1 MEKTAWPR
9 RKFLKGIALIGVFG
23 GLAWRFLVPSKKAR
37 KKVLFEVDKNDIP
50 LRGALVYKR
59 SRVVIIRSE
68 TDIYALSLVCTHLG
82 CTVNVT
88 AENILCPCHGSVFD
102 REGNV
107 LKGPSDRP
115 LERLEV
121 EERGEKLVVLV

>member
-9 RKFLKGIALIGVFG
+9 RKVLKGIALIGVFG
-23 GLAWRFLVPSKKAR
+23 GLAWRFLVPSKKAP
-37 KKVLFEVDKNDIP
+37 KKALFEIDKKDIP

-59 SRVVIIRSE
+59 SRVVVIRSE

-88 AENILCPCHGSVFD
+88 AEDMVCPCHGSVFD

-107 LKGPSDRP
+107 LKGPSDKP

>member
-9 RKFLKGIALIGVFG
+9 RKFLKGIAFIGVFG
-23 GLAWRFLVPSKKAR
+23 GLAWRFLVPAKKPRKKA
-37 KKVLFEVDKNDIP
+37 LLEVEKNDIP
-50 LRGALVYKR
+50 LRGALVFKR

-68 TDIYALSLVCTHLG
+68 EDIYALSLVCTHLG

-88 AENILCPCHGSVFD
+88 AENVVCPCHGSVFD

-107 LKGPSDRP
+107 LKGPADKP
-115 LERLEV
+115 LKRLQV
-121 EERGEKLVVLV
+121 EKQRDKLVVLV